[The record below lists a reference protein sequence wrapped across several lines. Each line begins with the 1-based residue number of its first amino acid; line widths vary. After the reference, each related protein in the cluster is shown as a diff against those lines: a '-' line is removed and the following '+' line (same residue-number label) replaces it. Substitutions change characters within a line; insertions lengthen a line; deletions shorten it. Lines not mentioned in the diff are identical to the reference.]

1 MQPQM
6 IPENRKF
13 SPYLVFHTTCGMQ
26 IGVGAL
32 GFQRIIANIA
42 GYDSWQSVIIS
53 GVVTI
58 LVMSLMYRQLEMVN
72 GDLSDIH
79 QFVLGKWVGKIL
91 DIFFIVYFSMLV
103 LTVLRTY
110 IEVIQVWMY
119 PDLSTFWFSLAYL
132 LLCIYII
139 YGGIRTIVGITFFS
153 FVLPFFIVYIL
164 GAAIPYGDF
173 RHFLPLFNHSMNE
186 IVKAAQSTTLTYLG
200 FETIMIYY
208 PFIKEPNKSKKWAIL
223 GGVFTTLLYLYM
235 TIITFAFYGEEQLQK
250 DIWATLT
257 TFKIVRLP
265 VVERFEYIGIANWC
279 LIILPNVCLSLWC
292 ASRLLK
298 RTIHIKHT
306 YTLWFISFV
315 VLIASPLLKKRLHID
330 MLNNIIGNIGFLIN
344 FIYIPI
350 ILLLV
355 SIIKKVKKNP

>member
-1 MQPQM
+1 MQPQT

-13 SPYLVFHTTCGMQ
+13 SPYMVFYTTSGMQ

-32 GFQRIIANIA
+32 GFQRIIASIA

-53 GVVTI
+53 GVASI
-58 LVMSLMYRQLEMVN
+58 LVMWFILKQLELVN

-79 QFVLGKWVGKIL
+79 QFVLGKWIGKIL
-91 DIFFIVYFSMLV
+91 DILFILYFSILV

-119 PDLSTFWFSLAYL
+119 PDLSTFWFALAYL

-139 YGGIRTIVGITFFS
+139 YGGIRTIVGVTFFAV
-153 FVLPFFIVYIL
+153 VLPFYIVYIL

-186 IVKAAQSTTLTYLG
+186 ILEAAQSTSLTYLG
-200 FETIMIYY
+200 FEAMMIYY
-208 PFIKEPNKSKKWAIL
+208 PFIKEPKKSKKWAIL
-223 GGVFTTLLYLYM
+223 GVVFTTLLYLYM

-250 DIWATLT
+250 DVWATLT

-292 ASRLLK
+292 ASRMLK
-298 RTIHIKHT
+298 RTINIKHK
-306 YTLWFISFV
+306 YTLW
-315 VLIASPLLKKRLHID
+315 LICLVILIVSPLLKKRLHLDI
-330 MLNNIIGNIGFLIN
+330 LNNITGNIGFLIN

-350 ILLLV
+350 MFLMV
-355 SIIKKVKKNP
+355 SIIKKVKKSS